1 MSHTLLVAFS
11 ILTAFVAHAQGV
23 GGINNQTPDASALLD
38 LTSTDRGL
46 LVPRM
51 TAIQRNAI
59 PVPALSLMIFN
70 TATARFA

>member
-1 MSHTLLVAFS
+1 MSRILLLAFS
-11 ILTAFVAHAQGV
+11 ILTTLLAQAQGV
-23 GGINNQTPDASALLD
+23 GINNPPPDGSALLD

-59 PVPALSLMIFN
+59 PLPALSLMIFN

>member
-1 MSHTLLVAFS
+1 MSRTLLVAFS
-11 ILTAFVAHAQGV
+11 ILTALVAHAQGV
-23 GGINNQTPDASALLD
+23 GINKQTPDASALLD

>member
-11 ILTAFVAHAQGV
+11 ILTALVAHAQGV
-23 GGINNQTPDASALLD
+23 GINNQTPDASALLD